1 LLGIIR
7 LTENNTVTRGYV
19 LRTNSSRKLLNAVAS
34 KSFAAPSSPRPRLQL
49 CPWFT
54 PPPLCNFQSKY
65 FFVTPPPLLRHREA
79 HSPTSTSWIM
89 MCISRCWTER
99 KRTGTICGGFGSGRG
114 TFASRVPLNGKG
126 WMIVTGMPTNAVLFI
141 LSTTLRQQ
149 RPI

>member
-1 LLGIIR
+1 MNL
-7 LTENNTVTRGYV
+7 
-19 LRTNSSRKLLNAVAS
+19 SRKLLNPVTS

-54 PPPLCNFQSKY
+54 PHHHPCAISNQNIFSLP
-65 FFVTPPPLLRHREA
+65 PPPLLRHREA

-99 KRTGTICGGFGSGRG
+99 KRTGTICGGFRSGRG

-141 LSTTLRQQ
+141 LFTTLHFLRQQ